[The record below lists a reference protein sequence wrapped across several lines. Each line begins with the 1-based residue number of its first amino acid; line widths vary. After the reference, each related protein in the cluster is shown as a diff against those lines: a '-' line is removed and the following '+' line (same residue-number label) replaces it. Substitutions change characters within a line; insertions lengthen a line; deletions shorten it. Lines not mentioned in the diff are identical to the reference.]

1 MMMNLEFMTEEAGD
15 DDFSDV
21 GSMGTPAST
30 QLHHQN
36 YYRRRSVCVCV
47 FVGRCPEG
55 EESNVCELV
64 VVERKYSKS
73 RMLMSTSRVG
83 GQIGFA
89 LGNGT

>member
-1 MMMNLEFMTEEAGD
+1 MMISVMWEVWEHLRAPNSIIKITTGGE
-15 DDFSDV
+15 
-21 GSMGTPAST
+21 
-30 QLHHQN
+30 
-36 YYRRRSVCVCV
+36 VCVCV